1 MFTIP
6 SSKSL
11 LFEDQDSIP
20 TSTGKPLRFAFVNSL
35 FTLCLQIKQRVEL
48 KYEKNPLE
56 LLCSYCTV
64 CGIEQCL
71 LFRTTLKLLLLFK
84 L

>member
-48 KYEKNPLE
+48 VYAIAL
-56 LLCSYCTV
+56 
-64 CGIEQCL
+64 
-71 LFRTTLKLLLLFK
+71 
-84 L
+84 